1 MHEDLKDPKK
11 HLTRIEKKTKKHTT
25 KDLLTEIM
33 KTWSATPKTYV
44 LAIP

>member
-11 HLTRIEKKTKKHTT
+11 HLTRIEKKKPT
-25 KDLLTEIM
+25 KDRVTEIM

>member
-11 HLTRIEKKTKKHTT
+11 HLTRIEKKNTTT